1 MTREDVYAKL
11 EPIFRELFDQY
22 NGPITDE
29 LTANDVEQ
37 WDSLGHV
44 QLVVALEQ
52 ECGVRCAPQE
62 VTGLPDLG
70 ALVDLFA
77 AKTQA

>member
-22 NGPITDE
+22 EGPITDE

-52 ECGVRCAPQE
+52 RV
-62 VTGLPDLG
+62 
-70 ALVDLFA
+70 
-77 AKTQA
+77 